1 MAQKDLWLT
10 ITKSR
15 PLPGCEID
23 MDGCEFYWVDA
34 FVPLDKN
41 LGAESIP
48 SAISKV
54 KSTLLADKL
63 ELAEVM
69 QCVKFLPEEWIDQTE
84 SDESLH
90 DLAIKALES
99 DDVVL
104 GTFRSEEIQE
114 LYHYKHT
121 VQEAEE

>member
-1 MAQKDLWLT
+1 MAQKDIWLT

-23 MDGCEFYWVDA
+23 MDGCEFYFVDA

-41 LGAESIP
+41 LGADSIP
-48 SAISKV
+48 NAISKV
-54 KSTLLADKL
+54 KSALLEDKL
-63 ELAEVM
+63 ELAEVI

-84 SDESLH
+84 TDESLH
-90 DLAIKALES
+90 DLATKALES
-99 DDVVL
+99 NDVVL

-114 LYHYKHT
+114 FYHYKHF
-121 VQEAEE
+121 VQEADE